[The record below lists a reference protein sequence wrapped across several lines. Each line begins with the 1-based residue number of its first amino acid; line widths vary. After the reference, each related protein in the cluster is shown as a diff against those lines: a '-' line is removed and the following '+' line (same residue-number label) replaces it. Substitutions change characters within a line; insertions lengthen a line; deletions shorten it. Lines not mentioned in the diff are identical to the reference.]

1 MFLALQGIQYA
12 LVELLVFLI
21 LALLLGLVI
30 GWFLWKRGRVS
41 TSRLHAEHS
50 ELQTRYHTLQSDHR
64 AMMLANVA
72 AASTV
77 PAVPVK
83 ADDLLDID
91 GIGPVIKARLA
102 DIGVTTFK
110 HVATLDGASL
120 EAVRKELPEFSDRI
134 EREEWITQARRM
146 HAEKYN
152 EHIS

>member
-1 MFLALQGIQYA
+1 M
-12 LVELLVFLI
+12 
-21 LALLLGLVI
+21 
-30 GWFLWKRGRVS
+30 
-41 TSRLHAEHS
+41 
-50 ELQTRYHTLQSDHR
+50 
-64 AMMLANVA
+64 
-72 AASTV
+72 

-120 EAVRKELPEFSDRI
+120 KAVRKELPEFSDRI